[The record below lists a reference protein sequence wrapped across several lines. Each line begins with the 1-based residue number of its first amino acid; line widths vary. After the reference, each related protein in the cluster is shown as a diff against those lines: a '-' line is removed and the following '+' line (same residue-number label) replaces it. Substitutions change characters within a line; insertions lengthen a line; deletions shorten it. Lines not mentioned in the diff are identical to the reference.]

1 MTVNECAK
9 LLLENDNYLIVTH
22 VRPDGDTLCSA
33 AALCSALRRSGKQAR
48 MFPNPDVTDIYMPF
62 VREFI
67 SGDRLSAGEYVVSV
81 DLASENIFPK
91 GFEGKVELS
100 IDHHAGNSGY
110 AGHTLLDA
118 GMAACGEIIMRLIRK
133 MCGELSLREA
143 ELLYVAIA
151 TDCGC
156 FCFGNTTARTLKDA
170 AELLELGVNNAQ
182 LNKTFFR
189 SFSRERIAL
198 EGMIYGSMKSY
209 RDGAINVAV
218 ITREMMRASGATEND
233 CDDLASLPGKVRG
246 NIVAIT
252 VRELVDGISK
262 ASVRT
267 NRQVDA
273 SAICSRFGG
282 GGHFM
287 AAGCTAEM
295 GPYEL
300 AGRLVETAGS
310 YLG

>member
-22 VRPDGDTLCSA
+22 ARPDGDTLCSA

-48 MFPNPDVTDIYMPF
+48 MFPNPEVTDNYMPF

-67 SGDRLSAGEYVVSV
+67 GGERRAGEYVVSV
-81 DLASENIFPK
+81 DLSSENIFPK

-110 AGHTLLDA
+110 AEHTLLDA
-118 GMAACGEIIMRLIRK
+118 DMAACGEIIMRLIRK

-156 FCFGNTTARTLKDA
+156 FCFGNTTARTLRDA

-189 SFSRERIAL
+189 SFSPERIAL
-198 EGMIYGSMKSY
+198 EGMIYSSMRSY
-209 RDGAINVAV
+209 RGGAINVAV

-252 VRELVDGISK
+252 VRELAEGSSK

-273 SAICSRFGG
+273 SVICARFGG

-287 AAGCTAEM
+287 AAGCTAKM
-295 GPYEL
+295 DPYEF
-300 AGRLVETAGS
+300 AGRLVEEAGS
-310 YLG
+310 YLK